1 MPRVHLKQNQKKKKT
16 YSLVTHT
23 NFSSS
28 LQRYTDSERET
39 ERELKMDKKLIVRS
53 LYRSLCSRS
62 YHVAAVSHTLLR
74 HHHHHLASPS
84 RSLFSLS
91 SPSPNRLLSGTILFP
106 IPNLLPINPK
116 THFSL
121 FINFYIF
128 FAEIANFKN

>member
-1 MPRVHLKQNQKKKKT
+1 MFTSNKTKKKKKP
-16 YSLVTHT
+16 LR
-23 NFSSS
+23 SS
-28 LQRYTDSERET
+28 LTQTFLLLYRDTETQR

-91 SPSPNRLLSGTILFP
+91 SPSPNRLLSGTSLFP

-128 FAEIANFKN
+128 FSEIANFKN

>member
-1 MPRVHLKQNQKKKKT
+1 MPRVHLKQNQKKKKPLR
-16 YSLVTHT
+16 SSHT
-23 NFSSS
+23 QTF
-28 LQRYTDSERET
+28 LLLYRDTETQR

-74 HHHHHLASPS
+74 HHHHHHLASPS

>member
-1 MPRVHLKQNQKKKKT
+1 MPRVHLKQNQKKKKKKP
-16 YSLVTHT
+16 LR
-23 NFSSS
+23 SS
-28 LQRYTDSERET
+28 LTQTFLLLYRDTETQR

>member
-16 YSLVTHT
+16 SSLVTHS

-28 LQRYTDSERET
+28 LQRYRDSER

>member
-1 MPRVHLKQNQKKKKT
+1 MPRVHLKQNQKKKKKP
-16 YSLVTHT
+16 LR
-23 NFSSS
+23 SS
-28 LQRYTDSERET
+28 LTQTFLLLYRDTETQR

-128 FAEIANFKN
+128 FSEIANFKN